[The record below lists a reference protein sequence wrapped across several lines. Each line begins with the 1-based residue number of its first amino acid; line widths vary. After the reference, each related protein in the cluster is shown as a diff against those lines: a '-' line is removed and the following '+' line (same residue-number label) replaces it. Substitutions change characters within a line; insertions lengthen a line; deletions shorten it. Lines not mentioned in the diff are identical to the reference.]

1 ETLFMEFLHKFG
13 PSIFPLSRLTLLG
26 KRILLYSRSPIG
38 SLCNAVYFLHLLNQS
53 INPLFFVTI
62 KDLPMLGEETSYIA
76 CTTENIFQ
84 EKKSTYDVF
93 INCDDEVL
101 FQTNDSSLQPI
112 IKLTRN
118 DRNRL
123 KKPMT

>member
-1 ETLFMEFLHKFG
+1 
-13 PSIFPLSRLTLLG
+13 
-26 KRILLYSRSPIG
+26 
-38 SLCNAVYFLHLLNQS
+38 
-53 INPLFFVTI
+53 
-62 KDLPMLGEETSYIA
+62 MLGEETSYIA
-76 CTTENIFQ
+76 CTTESIFQ
-84 EKKSTYDVF
+84 EKKSIYDVF